1 MGEFQDLVRSLCDA
15 TWFNKVIELPDDVAK
30 ELINYKQI
38 CAYRASKMLS
48 EQDTEQSE
56 MVNRFFKTL
65 KLAGALAFI
74 DHRDHVTLNDLYQA
88 IKFSEDSGTCFK
100 KIVNQPANYA
110 KLAMYLAEVNEP
122 KTDTD
127 IMEKLPFYRKQNER
141 DEIYLRAVE
150 WGYYRGISIR
160 RYRSSKNK
168 LIYTCAEKYQQ
179 TDLTHLIISM
189 SKHDAYN
196 YQNKFMSFTDLPN
209 LGKINGFNWVN
220 HHLLPDADPNIG
232 NHRDGNHIQTGFNMI
247 VLDVDHGSKI
257 KFVRDI
263 LKKYY
268 YVIYTTK
275 RYTDDNQRFR
285 VIIPIKY
292 TLNLKEDIYKE
303 FMKNV
308 SNTLPF
314 EVDMQ
319 TFQRSRK
326 WSTNKG
332 LTFINNS
339 DELELFDPLGYIPDS
354 NINEGSAKGFK
365 ADLNKLENWFIR
377 NTDVGDRNNM
387 LYRYGRV
394 LIDNGVSGDDLEAK
408 IVELNSKLVDPLT
421 DAELES
427 TVLKS
432 LLRPQK

>member
-1 MGEFQDLVRSLCDA
+1 
-15 TWFNKVIELPDDVAK
+15 
-30 ELINYKQI
+30 
-38 CAYRASKMLS
+38 
-48 EQDTEQSE
+48 
-56 MVNRFFKTL
+56 
-65 KLAGALAFI
+65 
-74 DHRDHVTLNDLYQA
+74 
-88 IKFSEDSGTCFK
+88 
-100 KIVNQPANYA
+100 
-110 KLAMYLAEVNEP
+110 
-122 KTDTD
+122 
-127 IMEKLPFYRKQNER
+127 
-141 DEIYLRAVE
+141 
-150 WGYYRGISIR
+150 
-160 RYRSSKNK
+160 
-168 LIYTCAEKYQQ
+168 
-179 TDLTHLIISM
+179 M

-209 LGKINGFNWVN
+209 LGKVNGFNWVN

-232 NHRDGNHIQTGFNMI
+232 NHRDGSHIQNGFNMI
-247 VLDVDHGSKI
+247 VLDVDHGSKV
-257 KFVRDI
+257 KFVKDI

-292 TLNLKEDIYKE
+292 TLNLREDIYKE

-308 SNTLPF
+308 ANALPF

-332 LTFINNS
+332 MTFINNS
-339 DELELFDPLGYIPDS
+339 EDLELFDPLGYIPDS
-354 NINEGSAKGFK
+354 NVTEGSVKGFK

-394 LIDNGVSGDDLEAK
+394 LVDNGITGDDLESK
-408 IVELNSKLVDPLT
+408 IVELNSKLIDPLT
-421 DAELES
+421 DQELES

-432 LLRPQK
+432 LLKP